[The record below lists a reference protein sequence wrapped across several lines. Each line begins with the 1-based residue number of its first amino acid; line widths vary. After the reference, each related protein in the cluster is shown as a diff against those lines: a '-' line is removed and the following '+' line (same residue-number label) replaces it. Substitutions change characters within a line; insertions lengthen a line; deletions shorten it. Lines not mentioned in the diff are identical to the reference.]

1 MTSYLFDPP
10 AVAAVPVEG
19 QSAVFPVRRI
29 LCVGRN
35 YAAHRREMGGDDR
48 DPPFFFAKPADAI
61 VACAPSGGASRSEG
75 GRIAGGDPGGGD
87 VAYPPKTANLHHE
100 IELVVALKAGG
111 KDIAVD
117 KALDLVFGYAVGV
130 DMTRRDLQNAARD
143 KGQPWDASKGFDASA
158 PISAIKPWT
167 GAPPQGRIKL
177 SVNGETRQDATVADM
192 IWNVPEIVSE
202 ASRLWT
208 LAPGD
213 LIYTGTPEGVGPL
226 VRGDRVE
233 GEVEGV
239 GALSFKV
246 V

>member
-1 MTSYLFDPP
+1 MSAYVLDPP
-10 AVAAVPVEG
+10 AVPTVPVEG
-19 QSAVFPVRRI
+19 EAAAFPVRRI

-48 DPPFFFAKPADAI
+48 DPPFFFAKPADA
-61 VACAPSGGASRSEG
+61 VVPPGT
-75 GRIAGGDPGGGD
+75 DP
-87 VAYPPKTANLHHE
+87 AYPQRTGNLHHE
-100 IELVVALKAGG
+100 IELVVAIGRGG
-111 KDIAVD
+111 ADVPPD
-117 KALDLVFGYAVGV
+117 QALDLIYGYAVGV
-130 DMTRRDLQNAARD
+130 DLTRRDLQAAARD
-143 KGQPWDASKGFDASA
+143 KGQPWDSAKGFDASA
-158 PISAIKPWT
+158 PISAIRRWQGP
-167 GAPPQGRIKL
+167 PPQGRIAL
-177 SVNGETRQDATVADM
+177 SVNGEVRQDATVADM

-202 ASRLWT
+202 ASKLWK

-239 GALSFKV
+239 GKLAFQV